1 MVQVDIKSLLMHLN
15 GVCTKALQNAAGLC
29 VSRMHYEITVE
40 HFITKVLEEQGSDIP
55 LIVQRFG
62 IEVGKIQKAIGQSLE
77 DYKTGN
83 AAKPVFSPQ
92 LLDLVQD
99 AWLIASVDLSER
111 KVRSGA
117 MLLAFLARP
126 ALYASGRYA
135 DIFRD
140 ISMDALKKDFWAI
153 TKSSIENEAIQGG
166 AGAQESSP
174 VRGDG
179 GFLNRFCMDFTRR
192 AAAGDIDPV
201 FGRDNEIRQMIDIL
215 GRRRKNNPI
224 CVGEPGVGKTA
235 VVEGLALRIIKDDVP
250 DMLKGVTLLGLDMGA
265 LEAGAGVK
273 GEFENRLKG
282 VINEIKSSEKP
293 MILFIDEAHTLVG
306 AGGASSGGDA
316 ANLLKPA
323 LARGELKTVAATTWT
338 EYKKYFEKDPA
349 LARRFQLVKLDEPDV
364 DSTILMLRGLKE
376 NYEKAH
382 KVVVRDDAV
391 ETAARFS
398 DRYITGRFLPDKAID
413 LLDTSC
419 ARVKI
424 NLTAKPVALE
434 AKERTVEALEREIM
448 ALDRDRLNGADIDEE
463 KYEDVV
469 NKKNEVSGEADTIRE
484 RWLKEK
490 EAVQKVLA
498 VRDELQALAPDD
510 AEKKTALKAGLDAA
524 EKELVSIQK
533 DNPLIRMEVDPEVV
547 AQVVSDW
554 TGIPLGKML
563 KDEAETIIH
572 LEERLKERIKGQDA
586 AMSALAEVI
595 RSAKSGLKNPTQPI
609 GVFLFVGPSGTGK
622 TECGLVLAD
631 LLFGSEKNVVT
642 INMSEFQESHTV
654 SRLIGSPP
662 GYVGYGEGGMLTEA
676 VRQRPYSV
684 VLLDESEKAHIDVM
698 NLFYQIFDKG
708 IANDGEGKEIN
719 FRNTIIIL
727 TSNLASDV
735 IQEMTS
741 GEEKFPAD
749 TIMGAV
755 RPVLS
760 SHFKPALLARMTVI
774 PFNNLNTDAMKLI
787 VELKLKKIGKTLLE
801 NNRMIMTYAPAVAD
815 AITARC
821 TEVETGARNIDYIL
835 NGNVLP
841 RLSQTIL
848 THMSEGGM
856 PSSVYFDVAEDGSFT
871 FAFNGETKEAEK
883 KTKKKGKA

>member
-1 MVQVDIKSLLMHLN
+1 MVAVDIKSLLLHMN
-15 GVCTKALQNAAGLC
+15 NFCTNALQNAAGLC
-29 VSRMHYEITVE
+29 VSRTHYEITVE
-40 HFITKVLEEQGSDIP
+40 HLIAKFLEEPRSDWP
-55 LIVQRFG
+55 LILPKFG
-62 IEVGKIQKAIGQSLE
+62 LEVGRLQKALENSLE

-83 AAKPVFSPQ
+83 AAKPVFSPH
-92 LLDLVQD
+92 LLDLIQD
-99 AWLIASVDLSER
+99 AWLISSIDLGDR
-111 KVRSGA
+111 KIRSGA
-117 MLLAFLARP
+117 LLLAFLAKP
-126 ALYASGRYA
+126 ALFATGRYA
-135 DIFRD
+135 DL
-140 ISMDALKKDFWAI
+140 LKPVSRETLLRDFWSL
-153 TKSSIENEAIQGG
+153 TGSSTEAERAAKETAPGET
-166 AGAQESSP
+166 AA

-179 GFLNRFCMDFTRR
+179 SFTGRFCTDFTQR
-192 AAAGDIDPV
+192 AASGDIDPV

-215 GRRRKNNPI
+215 ARRRKNNPI

-235 VVEGLALRIIKDDVP
+235 VVEGMALRIIEDDVP

-265 LEAGAGVK
+265 LEAGAGMK

-282 VINEIKSSEKP
+282 VINEIKASEKP
-293 MILFIDEAHTLVG
+293 IILFIDEAHTLIG
-306 AGGASSGGDA
+306 AGGAAGGGDA

-323 LARGELKTVAATTWT
+323 LARGELRTIAATTWS

-364 DSTILMLRGLKE
+364 ATTILMLRGLKA
-376 NYEKAH
+376 NYEKSH

-391 ETAARFS
+391 EAAAELS
-398 DRYITGRFLPDKAID
+398 HRYITGRFLPDKAID

-419 ARVKI
+419 ARVKV
-424 NLTAKPVALE
+424 NLTGKPAVLE
-434 AKERTVEALEREIM
+434 AKERAVQAYDREIKAM
-448 ALDRDRLNGADIDEE
+448 DRDRANGAVIDEE
-463 KYEDVV
+463 KYADIVE
-469 NKKNEVSGEADTIRE
+469 KRKIASNEGDQLRE
-484 RWLKEK
+484 RWLQEK
-490 EAVQKVLA
+490 EAAHKVITVREELNALA
-498 VRDELQALAPDD
+498 ADDQEKKEAVKARLSEADQALKEIQG
-510 AEKKTALKAGLDAA
+510 AE
-524 EKELVSIQK
+524 
-533 DNPLIRMEVDPEVV
+533 PLLQIEVDPDAV

-572 LEERLKERIKGQDA
+572 LEDRLRERIKGQDA
-586 AMSALAEVI
+586 AMGALAEVI
-595 RSAKSGLKNPTQPI
+595 RAAKSGIKSPTQPL
-609 GVFLFVGPSGTGK
+609 GVFLFAGPSGTGK
-622 TECGLVLAD
+622 TETGLALAD
-631 LLFGSEKNVVT
+631 LLFGSEKNTVT

-684 VLLDESEKAHIDVM
+684 VLLDEAEKAHIDVM

-735 IQEMTS
+735 IQEMTA
-741 GEEKFPAD
+741 GAEIPAAD
-749 TIMGAV
+749 VVTGAV
-755 RPVLS
+755 RPILS
-760 SHFKPALLARMTVI
+760 AHFKPALLARMTVI
-774 PFNNLNTDAMKLI
+774 PFYSLNAEAMRLI
-787 VELKLKKIGKTLLE
+787 VELKLKKIQKSLME
-801 NNRMIMTYAPAVAD
+801 NNKMAMTYAPAVVD

-821 TEVETGARNIDYIL
+821 TEVETGARNIEYIL

-856 PSSVYFDVAEDGSFT
+856 PSRVHLDMGTEGTFT
-871 FAFNGETKEAEK
+871 FAFGNETDG
-883 KTKKKGKA
+883 T